1 MTGKWKHCLNFT
13 DCSQLIQVII
23 DVYNS
28 SKIKHTAE
36 DKCKITAQPGQ
47 EGEFLKTAK
56 DLHY

>member
-1 MTGKWKHCLNFT
+1 MTGKWKNYLNFT

-28 SKIKHTAE
+28 RKIKNIAE
-36 DKCKITAQPGQ
+36 DKCKIMAQPSP
-47 EGEFLKTAK
+47 EGEFLKTDK

>member
-1 MTGKWKHCLNFT
+1 MTGKWKNYLNFT

-28 SKIKHTAE
+28 RKIKHIAE
-36 DKCKITAQPGQ
+36 DKCKIMAQPSP
-47 EGEFLKTAK
+47 EGEFLKTDK